1 MIANIS
7 SNYSDF
13 FALAQT
19 QLPFMGRL
27 LAMLWVFNIINWF
40 VKSRLNILGLYPRST
55 IGLIGIIT
63 APLPHGN
70 FNHLF
75 FNCIPLFV
83 LGMFILALG
92 RDVFIA
98 VSILI
103 TMLQGTLVWLFGRKH
118 IHIGASGVISGYFG
132 FILGLAYFYPT
143 LISLVLAFVAVYYFG
158 SIIAGI
164 IPTSALISWECHL
177 AGLVS
182 GLVVMYFMLYVPGF
196 EQQVL
201 HLVNQALAHM

>member
-1 MIANIS
+1 MISNIAL
-7 SNYSDF
+7 NYNDF
-13 FALAQT
+13 FTLARA
-19 QLPFMGRL
+19 QLPFMGGL
-27 LAMLWVFNIINWF
+27 LLGLWVFNIINWLLLG
-40 VKSRLNILGLYPRST
+40 SRLNVLGLYPRSAF
-55 IGLIGIIT
+55 GLVGIIFS
-63 APLPHGN
+63 PFLHGN

-92 RDVFIA
+92 QDVFIA

-103 TMLQGTLVWLFGRKH
+103 ALLEGIIVWLVGRKYL
-118 IHIGASGVISGYFG
+118 HIGASGIISGYFG

-143 LISLVLAFVAVYYFG
+143 IISLVLAVVAVYYFG

-164 IPTSALISWECHL
+164 IPTSEAVSWECHL

-182 GLVVMYFMLYVPGF
+182 GLIVMYCFCFIPGF
-196 EQQVL
+196 EQTVL
-201 HLVNQALAHM
+201 GLL